1 MLKAI
6 GALQLDVCTLTNPLQ
21 RAAFYKAPI
30 APIDIGAP
38 AVSGLVGR
46 ESMLKLVNKGPAVIC
61 IRSAPVW
68 FLSFTNTLLAIPIH
82 VNMLKT
88 CKSAK
93 NIDVI
98 VLIR

>member
-1 MLKAI
+1 MFTTGIKI
-6 GALQLDVCTLTNPLQ
+6 TVNKWNQNQPHQ
-21 RAAFYKAPI
+21 
-30 APIDIGAP
+30 
-38 AVSGLVGR
+38 
-46 ESMLKLVNKGPAVIC
+46 LVNKGPAVIC